1 MGNSV
6 SAHKFNPLEK
16 RIWKWL
22 IVKNEREIKT
32 NAIPVYKRCWETW
45 NVMERERERDVYILV
60 PWYMWID
67 QSADLYQCKKYFWFD
82 QSSSNKLLNTWSHG
96 TWNWYHYMYKRLIYE
111 VHSFDQNE
119 ENGSLIAK
127 LAIYRGKPW
136 IIGIK

>member
-45 NVMERERERDVYILV
+45 NVMEREREMYI
-60 PWYMWID
+60 
-67 QSADLYQCKKYFWFD
+67 F
-82 QSSSNKLLNTWSHG
+82 
-96 TWNWYHYMYKRLIYE
+96 
-111 VHSFDQNE
+111 
-119 ENGSLIAK
+119 
-127 LAIYRGKPW
+127 
-136 IIGIK
+136 